1 MYVASKDKKRFT
13 TTHFLD
19 LLMVLLPFFR
29 SLRGLRAFLFAG
41 RATLRNTQDFIKAV
55 PYLLGFGALLMIMVM
70 GAAVLE
76 VERFAPGAKI
86 LSSGDA
92 LWWAF
97 TTVTTI
103 GYGDVYP
110 VTTEGRLI
118 TAILIVFGVTMVS
131 TLTATF
137 AAWILSLT
145 NRRSD

>member
-1 MYVASKDKKRFT
+1 M
-13 TTHFLD
+13 
-19 LLMVLLPFFR
+19 
-29 SLRGLRAFLFAG
+29 
-41 RATLRNTQDFIKAV
+41 
-55 PYLLGFGALLMIMVM
+55 LMILVM

-86 LSSGDA
+86 LNPGDA

-110 VTTEGRLI
+110 VTGEGRLI
-118 TAILIVFGVTMVS
+118 TAILIIFGVTMVS

-145 NRRSD
+145 NKKSD